1 MVRNVALEDVVD
13 EKPSVAEIVVTVRD
27 EELFW
32 KALLN
37 VYRGVLRYGL
47 SGFSSETAAA
57 AQVPLTRRF

>member
-37 VYRGVLRYGL
+37 VYRGVLRHGL

-57 AQVPLTRRF
+57 AQVPLTRRC